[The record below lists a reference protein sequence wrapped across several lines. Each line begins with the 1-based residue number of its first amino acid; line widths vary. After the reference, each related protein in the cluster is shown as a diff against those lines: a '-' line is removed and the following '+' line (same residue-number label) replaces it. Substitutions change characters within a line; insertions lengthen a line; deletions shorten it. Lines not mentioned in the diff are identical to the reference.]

1 MTSGADNR
9 IRRRKQL
16 PDPSSTLGASI
27 VRNTINP
34 KTGLPRYPAALCYWN
49 TGGKRWFFQS
59 REPKLTA
66 VLRTIKGARPYL
78 RSWQGGH
85 LTAWAVDC
93 TATKARSVVRSLT
106 RALNEISAHSKG
118 VKIAQEPLLL
128 SGREGGEND
137 PNWVRP
143 AVLRGDA
150 EE

>member
-1 MTSGADNR
+1 MKTNS
-9 IRRRKQL
+9 
-16 PDPSSTLGASI
+16 
-27 VRNTINP
+27 VNP
-34 KTGLPRYPAALCYWN
+34 ETGLPLYPAALCYWR
-49 TGGKRWFFQS
+49 TMGKQWIFQS

-66 VLRTIKGARPYL
+66 LLRALKGARPYL

-85 LTAWAVDC
+85 LTALAMDC

-118 VKIAQEPLLL
+118 VKIAQAPLLL

>member
-1 MTSGADNR
+1 MIT
-9 IRRRKQL
+9 
-16 PDPSSTLGASI
+16 
-27 VRNTINP
+27 NTINP

-49 TGGKRWFFQS
+49 VGGKRWFFQS
-59 REPKLTA
+59 REPKLSA
-66 VLRTIKGARPYL
+66 LLRTIKGARIYL

-85 LTAWAVDC
+85 LTAWAMDC

-106 RALNEISAHSKG
+106 RALNEISAHTRG
-118 VKIAQEPLLL
+118 VKIAQEPLCL

>member
-1 MTSGADNR
+1 LEEELEVIT
-9 IRRRKQL
+9 
-16 PDPSSTLGASI
+16 
-27 VRNTINP
+27 NTVNP
-34 KTGLPRYPAALCYWN
+34 KTGLPRFPAALCYWR
-49 TGGKRWFFQS
+49 TVGKQWIFQS

-66 VLRTIKGARPYL
+66 VLRTLKGARPYL

-85 LTAWAVDC
+85 LTAWAMDC

-106 RALNEISAHSKG
+106 CVLNEISAHSKG
-118 VKIAQEPLLL
+118 AKIAQEPLLL

>member
-1 MTSGADNR
+1 LEEALEVIT
-9 IRRRKQL
+9 
-16 PDPSSTLGASI
+16 
-27 VRNTINP
+27 NTVNP
-34 KTGLPRYPAALCYWN
+34 KTGLPRYPAALCYWR
-49 TGGKRWFFQS
+49 TVGKQWIFQS
-59 REPKLTA
+59 REPKLSA

-85 LTAWAVDC
+85 LTAWAMDC

-106 RALNEISAHSKG
+106 RVLNEISAHTAG
-118 VKIAQEPLLL
+118 AKIAQVPLLL

>member
-1 MTSGADNR
+1 LEEALEVIT
-9 IRRRKQL
+9 
-16 PDPSSTLGASI
+16 
-27 VRNTINP
+27 NTVNP
-34 KTGLPRYPAALCYWN
+34 KTGLPRFPAALCYWR
-49 TGGKRWFFQS
+49 TVGKRWIFQS
-59 REPKLTA
+59 REPKLSA
-66 VLRTIKGARPYL
+66 VLRAIKGARPYL

-85 LTAWAVDC
+85 LSGHLSAYAMDC

-106 RALNEISAHSKG
+106 RELNTISAHTPG
-118 VKIAQEPLLL
+118 AKIAQEPLLL